1 MFDNNAAFL
10 PDAVQLNS
18 EECTFKINIII
29 LLYIIFSFGGVAD
42 VEWIINFIRRN
53 ARWRLFQLK
62 SIIEA
67 KLANNNVIELFF
79 LSFPVMDIVFTKV
92 SMYGNIINNYN
103 DTLVNWNIERS
114 NRNVDYT
121 VLLYGIEI
129 MLGDFGF

>member
-1 MFDNNAAFL
+1 
-10 PDAVQLNS
+10 
-18 EECTFKINIII
+18 
-29 LLYIIFSFGGVAD
+29 
-42 VEWIINFIRRN
+42 
-53 ARWRLFQLK
+53 
-62 SIIEA
+62 
-67 KLANNNVIELFF
+67 
-79 LSFPVMDIVFTKV
+79 MDIVFTKV